1 MTRIN
6 AIPRSAINQ
15 PNGVAGLDAS
25 GYLSNIG
32 EVGHPP
38 QINGDGAIEAIVAHR
53 ADTLANLQALG
64 PLPEGEIVVVKD
76 GSGVPIGFRVGDEA
90 ETNGGYPITA
100 SLQRVQV
107 TGLTLSSTSYVL
119 VPGLTIA
126 LPANSLLELSG
137 ALRFGA
143 TSGLSYNFLILSP
156 QLLSLLVRDG
166 ATNSQ
171 NVSGALISMT
181 GAGGAIII
189 PPTVVATESSTNF
202 EVYYQKISGVAD
214 KPLSRGDL
222 VYRVLG

>member
-38 QINGDGAIEAIVAHR
+38 QINNAGAIEAIVAHR
-53 ADTLANLQALG
+53 SDTLANLQALG

-76 GSGVPIGFRVGDEA
+76 GSGVPIGFRVGDAA
-90 ETNGGYPITA
+90 ETAGGYPIATG
-100 SLQRVQV
+100 LQRVQV
-107 TGLTLSSTSYVL
+107 TAFSLTSESYGLL
-119 VPGLTIA
+119 PGLTIQ

-137 ALRFGA
+137 ALRFGP

-166 ATNSQ
+166 TSNSQ
-171 NVSGALISMT
+171 NVSGASISMT

-189 PPTVVATESSTNF
+189 PPTIVATSTSTNF
-202 EVYYQKISGVAD
+202 EVYYQKISGVANRE
-214 KPLSRGDL
+214 LVRGDL
-222 VYRVLG
+222 VYRVIG